1 VSDERILAN
10 LIARQAAE
18 RPDLD
23 VLTFVDVKA
32 DGGFAEEVRTFREL
46 WHNGQRVAQAL
57 RDAGMQTGERFA
69 LLMQNHPEFV
79 DAMVGSSIAGTVFV
93 PIDPRTRGEKLA
105 FMLGFSGCRGVICAD
120 YALAHLLGV
129 LDGLPQLRWIW
140 VVHGG
145 GHRQLHGAA
154 VTPRWL
160 DEVLPAAVPQLP
172 VAVGN
177 PEQTMQMLFTSGTT
191 GDPKAILANY
201 LRFHTVGTIA
211 PLLGWTAQ
219 DRLYTGLSLTH
230 ANAQLITLGNVLTLG
245 ARGVI
250 SRRFTK
256 SRLWDICRHYGCTAF
271 NLLGG
276 MTTAVYSET
285 PRPDD
290 ADNPVR
296 MVLSAGMPAAIW
308 ENFAR
313 RFDLAIF
320 EFYGAAEGGM
330 TFNPPGVGPIGSIGK
345 PPPTLEARIVDDDDR
360 ECAPFEQGEIVFRN
374 ADGSC
379 PQVEYFHNP
388 EASAKKTANGW
399 LRMGDVGH
407 RDAEGWFYFDYRK
420 GGGIRHNGDFVN
432 VAFVE
437 KAIAEHAG
445 VDDVFVYGVDAA
457 SGVPGEKDV
466 VAVVVPTPGA
476 DLDVAD
482 LYRHCRGLL
491 ESNFVPGY
499 IQVMPEI
506 PKTASEKPQER
517 FCLEFFRAH
526 PEAVFTESS
535 SEPLRRH
542 S

>member
-1 VSDERILAN
+1 MRDERILAN
-10 LIARQAAE
+10 LIAGQAAE
-18 RPDLD
+18 HPDLD

-46 WHNGQRVAQAL
+46 WDNGQRVAQAL
-57 RDAGMQTGERFA
+57 RDTGMQAGDRFA

-79 DAMVGSSIAGTVFV
+79 DAMVGSSIAATVFV

-105 FMLGFSGCRGVICAD
+105 FMLRFSGCRGVICAD
-120 YALAHLLGV
+120 YALAHVLGV
-129 LDGLPQLRWIW
+129 LGELPELRWIW

-172 VAVGN
+172 VAVES

-308 ENFAR
+308 ADFTR
-313 RFDLAIF
+313 RFGVAIF

-360 ECAPFEQGEIVFRN
+360 ECAPFEQGDIVFRN

-379 PQVEYFHNP
+379 PPVEYFHNP

-407 RDAEGWFYFDYRK
+407 RDAGGWFYFDYRK
-420 GGGIRHNGDFVN
+420 GGGVR
-432 VAFVE
+432 
-437 KAIAEHAG
+437 
-445 VDDVFVYGVDAA
+445 
-457 SGVPGEKDV
+457 
-466 VAVVVPTPGA
+466 
-476 DLDVAD
+476 
-482 LYRHCRGLL
+482 
-491 ESNFVPGY
+491 
-499 IQVMPEI
+499 
-506 PKTASEKPQER
+506 
-517 FCLEFFRAH
+517 
-526 PEAVFTESS
+526 
-535 SEPLRRH
+535 
-542 S
+542 

>member
-1 VSDERILAN
+1 MSDERILAN

-18 RPDLD
+18 HPDPD
-23 VLTFVDVKA
+23 VLTFVDVRA
-32 DGGFAEEVRTFREL
+32 DGGFAEEVRSFRAL
-46 WHNGQRVAQAL
+46 WDNGQRVAQAL
-57 RDAGMQTGERFA
+57 RDAGMQAGERFA

-105 FMLGFSGCRGVICAD
+105 FMLGFSGCSGVICAD
-120 YALAHLLGV
+120 YALGHLMAVIRELPEMRWVWVLRTGGLQHLHASGV
-129 LDGLPQLRWIW
+129 S
-140 VVHGG
+140 
-145 GHRQLHGAA
+145 
-154 VTPRWL
+154 PRWL
-160 DEVLPAAVPQLP
+160 DEVLPVAVPALP
-172 VAVGN
+172 VAVDS

-201 LRFHTVGTIA
+201 LRFHAVGSIG
-211 PLLGWTAQ
+211 PLIGWSAA
-219 DRLYTGLSLTH
+219 DVFYTGLSLTH

-256 SRLWDICRHYGCTAF
+256 SRLWDICRRYGCTTF

-285 PRPDD
+285 PRADD

-296 MVLSAGMPAAIW
+296 LVLSAGMPAAIW
-308 ENFAR
+308 QKFAQ
-313 RFDLAIF
+313 RFGVQIF

-330 TFNPPGVGPIGSIGK
+330 SFNPPGVGPVGSIGK
-345 PPPTLEARIVDDDDR
+345 PPPTLEARIVDEDDR

-379 PQVEYFHNP
+379 PPVEYFHNP
-388 EASAKKTANGW
+388 EASAKKIAGGW

-407 RDAEGWFYFDYRK
+407 RDAEGWLYFDYRK

-432 VAFVE
+432 PGFVE
-437 KAIAEHAG
+437 KELAEHPLI
-445 VDDVFVYGVDAA
+445 DDVFVYGVPAL
-457 SGVPGEKDV
+457 SGAPGEKDL
-466 VAVVVPTPGA
+466 VAA
-476 DLDVAD
+476 IVARD
-482 LYRHCRGLL
+482 PASFDPDALFAYCRAGL
-491 ESNFVPGY
+491 EPNFVPSY
-499 IQVMPEI
+499 LQVVDEI

-517 FCLEFFRAH
+517 FLLEAFSRDGAGIH
-526 PEAVFTESS
+526 A
-535 SEPLRRH
+535 LR
-542 S
+542 